1 MKNKSVFSVAIISLV
16 FFIGIASYLW
26 YLYFHEYEGKL
37 MDENCKPEFSREVEL
52 LNTGSTSY
60 NEAKVD
66 DTDSSIPTYYF
77 SVKNNSSNDFNYVI
91 LFENSEVNDGC
102 TAATRLE
109 RSELE
114 YELRLDNK
122 IIKTASLDTLIDN
135 ILDTNIIK
143 GNSVNDYSL
152 KIKLKSDAVDYQNK
166 HFHYL
171 INIKEKE

>member
-77 SVKNNSSNDFNYVI
+77 SVKNNSSNNFNYVI

-102 TAATRLE
+102 TAATRLK

-122 IIKTASLDTLIDN
+122 IIKTASLDTLTDN

-143 GNSVNDYSL
+143 VNSVNDYSL